1 MSSVYKR
8 TGPKEQCIDE
18 SSETSE
24 CSGETSTSGERL
36 RMKSLIDYWKCH
48 PLENVWKETSCT
60 LRYALSGYE
69 HLVISR
75 QKLKQLKT
83 TRNLHQYVRESLR
96 LQEFISLR
104 LDYAEGRISLSR
116 VGYSNT
122 PKHTVQCNDSE
133 RLPAYLEGSILEIL
147 VWEDYCTF
155 RYEGKDHFDISSRKL
170 LELRTT
176 RRLYQHVRECLNSE
190 KHMSLRLEYVDRR
203 PSRDFNRFNKHEVW
217 CDDSERLPA
226 YLEAAV
232 LEIEVHP

>member
-1 MSSVYKR
+1 MS
-8 TGPKEQCIDE
+8 G
-18 SSETSE
+18 
-24 CSGETSTSGERL
+24 
-36 RMKSLIDYWKCH
+36 LIHYWNCH
-48 PLENVWKETSCT
+48 PL
-60 LRYALSGYE
+60 SGNE

-83 TRNLHQYVRESLR
+83 TRNLHQYVRESLG

-176 RRLYQHVRECLNSE
+176 RRLYQHVRECLNLE